1 MMHLKRWITA
11 IVLVP
16 LLIVLIG
23 FGGTLWLA
31 VVINVV
37 CMVALWEYFSIVF
50 NNHLGMTAVS
60 FLLLSL
66 VTATAV
72 VWSAY
77 FHSMGV
83 LLAIIALNVVF
94 SGMISVF
101 KFKSDPSVCEMVFK
115 QIAGVIYVPLF
126 LSYLLFIRNGRDG
139 IIWVFLL
146 LVVVFIG
153 DTGAYYVGSYF
164 GRHKL
169 CPNVSP
175 NKTVE
180 GALGGLFAGLGAGAL
195 YKSFLLSG
203 LPWGLSFLCF
213 FCISIAGQ
221 MGDLFESQLKRV
233 AHIKDSGKLL
243 PGHGGVLD
251 RIDALLFAAPVAYIF
266 KVYLFCG

>member
-1 MMHLKRWITA
+1 MHLKRWITA
-11 IVLVP
+11 LVLVP
-16 LLIVLIG
+16 LLILLIC

-37 CMVALWEYFSIVF
+37 CMVALWEYFGIVV
-50 NNHLGMTAVS
+50 HSHRGMPAMNF
-60 FLLLSL
+60 FLLAII
-66 VTATAV
+66 TATGI

-77 FHSMGV
+77 YRSMGA
-83 LLAIIALNVVF
+83 LLDIIVLNVVI
-94 SGMISVF
+94 SGMLSVF
-101 KFKSDPSVCEMVFK
+101 RFKSDPPVCELVFR
-115 QIAGVIYVPLF
+115 QVAGVIYVPLF

-139 IIWVFLL
+139 ISWLFLL
-146 LVVVFIG
+146 FIVVFIG

-169 CPNVSP
+169 CPKVSP

-180 GALGGLFAGLGAGAL
+180 GALGGLLAGLGAGAL
-195 YKSFLLSG
+195 YKSFLLPG
-203 LPWGLSFLCF
+203 LPWALGLLCF
-213 FCISIAGQ
+213 LSINIAGQ

-233 AHIKDSGKLL
+233 AQIKDSGKLL

-266 KVYLFCG
+266 KAYLFSG

>member
-1 MMHLKRWITA
+1 MHLKRWITA
-11 IVLVP
+11 LVLVP
-16 LLIVLIG
+16 LLILLIG

-37 CMVALWEYFSIVF
+37 CMVAMWEYFRIVLH
-50 NNHLGMTAVS
+50 NHRGMPAVS
-60 FLLLSL
+60 FLLLAL
-66 VTATAV
+66 ITATAV

-77 FHSMGV
+77 FNSQGA
-83 LLAIIALNVVF
+83 LLDIMALNVVF
-94 SGMISVF
+94 AGMVSVF
-101 KFKSDPSVCEMVFK
+101 KFKSDPSVCEVVFK
-115 QIAGVIYVPLF
+115 QVTGVIYVPFF

-139 IIWVFLL
+139 IIWLFLL
-146 LVVVFIG
+146 FIVVFIG
-153 DTGAYYVGSYF
+153 DTGAYYVGSNF

-180 GALGGLFAGLGAGAL
+180 GALGGLLAGLGVGAL
-195 YKSFLLSG
+195 YKSLLLPG
-203 LPWGLSFLCF
+203 LPWGLGLLCF
-213 FCISIAGQ
+213 LSISIAGQ

-233 AHIKDSGKLL
+233 AQIKDSGKLL

-266 KVYLFCG
+266 KAYLLSG